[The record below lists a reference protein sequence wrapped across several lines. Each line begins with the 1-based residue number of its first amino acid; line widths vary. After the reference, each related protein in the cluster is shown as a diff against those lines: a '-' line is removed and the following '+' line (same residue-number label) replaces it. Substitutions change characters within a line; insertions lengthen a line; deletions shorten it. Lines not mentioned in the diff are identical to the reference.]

1 VRIRQRKSLWW
12 AIVLGCLVL
21 LPIIASAQDI
31 RPPTASDNLQIP
43 VADRLNIFD
52 KAWETINKNFY
63 DPNFNGVNWAQMKD
77 KYRPFAE
84 AATDKVQLLDVLQ
97 KMLSE
102 LHTSHT
108 AASGDF
114 QYGTGLGYSQIEGRW
129 LVSRIA
135 PGSPAQ
141 LAGIEPGSILTGSQ
155 GDCVGTKRNVS
166 VQLLDLLEQTRSVEL
181 RCATYAATPEPAATV
196 RPLDGGAVYLPFT
209 SFTSGP
215 GNWFLEQV
223 VRNKSAQTLVLDL
236 RGNWGGSLEIAQKI
250 FALFFSEKTD
260 TGKFRD
266 RKGKTLTLK
275 MGGNKS
281 AYRGRIVVLTD
292 RNTGSAAEV
301 FASAI
306 QESGRGI
313 VVGQQS
319 KGGVLGA
326 THYKLPNGFDIH
338 VALMDYHTAKGVR
351 LEGRGVIPDVSVAL
365 TIKDFRENRDAVL
378 DRVRQLLQSP

>member
-1 VRIRQRKSLWW
+1 MRIGQRKSLPWDIIL
-12 AIVLGCLVL
+12 AGLVL
-21 LPIIASAQDI
+21 LQSIASAQDI
-31 RPPTASDNLQIP
+31 PRPTASANLQIP
-43 VADRLNIFD
+43 VADRLNVFD
-52 KAWETINKNFY
+52 KAWETINKNFF
-63 DPNFNGVNWAQMKD
+63 DPKFNGVNWAQMKD
-77 KYRPFAE
+77 KYRPLAE
-84 AATDKVQLLDVLQ
+84 AATDKAQLLDVLQ
-97 KMLSE
+97 TMLSE

-141 LAGIEPGSILTGSQ
+141 LAGIERGSILTGSE
-155 GDCVGTKRNVS
+155 GDCIGTKRNVS
-166 VQLLDLLEQTRSVEL
+166 VQLLDLREQTQSANL
-181 RCATYAATPEPAATV
+181 ACATYAATPEPAATA
-196 RPLDGGAVYLPFT
+196 RTLDRSAVYLPFT

-215 GNWFLEQV
+215 GAWLVEQV
-223 VRNKSAQTLVLDL
+223 VRNKSAQTMVLDL

-250 FALFFSEKTD
+250 FALFLSEKTEI
-260 TGKFRD
+260 GNFRD
-266 RKGKTLTLK
+266 RKGKTISLK
-275 MGGNKS
+275 TGGNRS
-281 AYRGRIVVLTD
+281 AYRGRIVMLTD
-292 RNTGSAAEV
+292 RYTGSAAEV

-313 VVGQQS
+313 VIGQQS

-351 LEGRGVIPDVSVAL
+351 LEGRGVIPDMIVNL
-365 TIKDFRENRDAVL
+365 TVKDFREDKDAVL
-378 DRVRQLLQSP
+378 DRVRLLLQSP